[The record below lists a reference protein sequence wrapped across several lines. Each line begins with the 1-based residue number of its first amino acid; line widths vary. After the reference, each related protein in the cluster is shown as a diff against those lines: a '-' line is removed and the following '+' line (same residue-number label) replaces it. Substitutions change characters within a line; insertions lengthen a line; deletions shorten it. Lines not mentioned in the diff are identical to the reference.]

1 MYIFLRANYKCALLQ
16 SFLLF
21 GRYDGLCQ
29 AWLCGEPC
37 QHYSPCRAHTDQ
49 AEAGSRF
56 LQVIE
61 SCLALLP
68 AAYYGETALA
78 VSVTH
83 NPQKKKTL
91 SL

>member
-1 MYIFLRANYKCALLQ
+1 MYIFLRANDRCALFQ

-21 GRYDGLCQ
+21 GRYDGLHQ
-29 AWLCGEPC
+29 AWLCGEPR
-37 QHYSPCRAHTDQ
+37 QHCSPCRAHTDQ

-61 SCLALLP
+61 SCLALLS